1 MERSFYRFLCFTD
14 SLQQWLMRRF
24 TPLGL
29 GVLVCLG
36 ISAIIGM
43 DTNQSLSYQVFTFL
57 LALLSVAIAASL
69 FIRYRFSATRIL
81 PRFGTVG
88 VPLQYRVVL
97 HNQTQKPQKGLKLLE
112 SFAVG
117 FPSFQEF
124 RHIAKLRNSW
134 GARRKQWLRLVVQ
147 RRWAIAPF
155 ADLSILA
162 AQESTE
168 AIAQIIPLRRGL
180 LRFKTLT
187 IACPD
192 PLGLFHA
199 CVTLPLPQSVL
210 ILPKRYQLPPIH
222 LPGARRHQSGGV
234 ALATS
239 VGDSEELRGL
249 REYRPGDPTRKIHW
263 KSWAKVGKPIVKEE
277 QDEYFVRHALILDTF
292 QPESYSEILEE
303 AVAVAASL
311 ACQVQTQESLLDM
324 VFVGLEAHCF
334 TVGRGLGQTERM
346 LELLASVV
354 PCQDKSFDSIVPVI
368 QTRFSLLSGCICIL
382 LTWDD
387 ARKALVEQ
395 LQRIGIPTMVLVI
408 EGNRSAPTASQ
419 SRLWSA
425 AHHPALDSLKNA
437 QSSVHIL
444 RLGQIQ
450 QGLLNL

>member
-1 MERSFYRFLCFTD
+1 MERSFYRLLRFAY
-14 SLQQWLMRRF
+14 SLRQWLTRRF

-36 ISAIIGM
+36 ISAIIGI

-57 LALLSVAIAASL
+57 LALLSVAIAATF

-81 PRFGTVG
+81 PRFGIVG
-88 VPLQYRVVL
+88 IPLQYRVVL
-97 HNQTQKPQKGLKLLE
+97 QNKTQKSQKGLKLAE
-112 SFAVG
+112 TVAVG

-124 RHIAKLRNSW
+124 RNISKLRKNW
-134 GARRKQWLRLVVQ
+134 GARRNQWLRLVAQ

-155 ADLSILA
+155 TDLPILA

-168 AIAQIIPLRRGL
+168 AIAEIMPLRRGL
-180 LRFKTLT
+180 LQFKTLT

-192 PLGLFHA
+192 PLGLFNA

-239 VGDSEELRGL
+239 VGDSEEFRGL

-292 QPESYSEILEE
+292 QPEPHSEILEE
-303 AVAVAASL
+303 AVAIAASL
-311 ACQVQTQESLLDM
+311 ACEVQTQESLLDM
-324 VFVGLEAHCF
+324 MFVGLEAHCF
-334 TVGRGLGQTERM
+334 TVGRGIGQTERM

-354 PCQDKSFDSIVPVI
+354 PCQDKPFDSIIPVV

-387 ARKALVEQ
+387 ARKILVEQ
-395 LQRIGIPTMVLVI
+395 LQSMGIPTMVLVI
-408 EGNRSAPTASQ
+408 EGYRFAPGVRSPQ
-419 SRLWSA
+419 N
-425 AHHPALDSLKNA
+425 HPALESLKNN

-444 RLGQIQ
+444 KLGQIQ
-450 QGLLNL
+450 QGLLKL

>member
-1 MERSFYRFLCFTD
+1 MDRSTYRFLRFAYA
-14 SLQQWLMRRF
+14 LRQWLTRRF

-57 LALLSVAIAASL
+57 LALLSVSISASL
-69 FIRYRFSATRIL
+69 FIRYRFSASRIL

-88 VPLQYRVVL
+88 TPLKYRVAL
-97 HNQTQKPQKGLKLLE
+97 QNKTQKPQKGLKLME
-112 SFAVG
+112 SFTG
-117 FPSFQEF
+117 NFPSLQDF
-124 RHIAKLRNSW
+124 RGISPRSNKW
-134 GARRKQWLRLVVQ
+134 TARRQQWLNIEAQ
-147 RRWAIAPF
+147 RRWAIAP
-155 ADLSILA
+155 AVDLPLLSA
-162 AQESTE
+162 KDSTDIMGE
-168 AIAQIIPLRRGL
+168 ITPLRRGL
-180 LRFKTLT
+180 LQFKTLT

-192 PLGLFHA
+192 PLGLFNA
-199 CVTLPLPQSVL
+199 CVTLSLPQSVL

-234 ALATS
+234 ALASS
-239 VGDSEELRGL
+239 VGDSEEFRSLRD
-249 REYRPGDPTRKIHW
+249 YRPGDAPRKIHW

-292 QPESYSEILEE
+292 QPESHSEILEE

-311 ACQVQTQESLLDM
+311 ACEVQTQESLLDM
-324 VFVGLEAHCF
+324 MFVGLEAHCF
-334 TVGRGLGQTERM
+334 TVGRGLGQMERM

-354 PCQDKSFDSIVPVI
+354 PCQDKSFDSIIPVI

-387 ARKALVEQ
+387 ARKTLVEQ
-395 LQRIGIPTMVLVI
+395 LQTMGIPTMVLVI
-408 EGNRSAPTASQ
+408 EGDRSAPNVRSSTS
-419 SRLWSA
+419 
-425 AHHPALDSLKNA
+425 HPAFECLKGS

-444 RLGQIQ
+444 KLGQIQ
-450 QGLLNL
+450 QGLLKL

>member
-1 MERSFYRFLCFTD
+1 
-14 SLQQWLMRRF
+14 
-24 TPLGL
+24 
-29 GVLVCLG
+29 
-36 ISAIIGM
+36 
-43 DTNQSLSYQVFTFL
+43 
-57 LALLSVAIAASL
+57 
-69 FIRYRFSATRIL
+69 
-81 PRFGTVG
+81 
-88 VPLQYRVVL
+88 
-97 HNQTQKPQKGLKLLE
+97 
-112 SFAVG
+112 
-117 FPSFQEF
+117 
-124 RHIAKLRNSW
+124 
-134 GARRKQWLRLVVQ
+134 
-147 RRWAIAPF
+147 
-155 ADLSILA
+155 
-162 AQESTE
+162 
-168 AIAQIIPLRRGL
+168 
-180 LRFKTLT
+180 
-187 IACPD
+187 
-192 PLGLFHA
+192 
-199 CVTLPLPQSVL
+199 
-210 ILPKRYQLPPIH
+210 
-222 LPGARRHQSGGV
+222 V

-408 EGNRSAPTASQ
+408 EGDRSAHTASQ
-419 SRLWSA
+419 SRLRSA